1 MKNDTYTQHI
11 LKNAALKKDL
21 QFMPLLSIEFDQIT
35 LLSFKNEED
44 KMKEREQNSNF
55 LMKKNDITCNSDINC
70 KLE

>member
-1 MKNDTYTQHI
+1 
-11 LKNAALKKDL
+11 
-21 QFMPLLSIEFDQIT
+21 MPLLSIEFDQIT